1 MRDRVPLRGYKSLTV
16 AEAFF
21 KEIASIVEKANAEA
35 GYRKYR
41 SLPQFLEELV
51 AKYGGEPRLEH
62 FNMDARGIKVLDRKL
77 GRNGMIVDVFF
88 KQDKVCCEYCE
99 SSDCEHTRFALS
111 LPKVQELI
119 KKKGW
124 KLK

>member
-1 MRDRVPLRGYKSLTV
+1 MPVPGYKTLTLP
-16 AEAFF
+16 EAFI
-21 KEIASIVEKANAEA
+21 KEIESIIEKANAEA
-35 GYRKYR
+35 GYKKYR
-41 SLPQFLEELV
+41 SAPQFLEQLI
-51 AKYGGEPRLEH
+51 AQYRNEPKLEH

-77 GRNGMIVDVFF
+77 GRKGMIVDVFF
-88 KQDKVCCEYCE
+88 RPDQVRCEYCE

-124 KLK
+124 KPK